1 MKRLLLIPLVF
12 FLVSCSTNNYGSRAE
27 AKSACDKWTKKGFVI
42 RWKSKY
48 FNQVKDTGLGEAP
61 SKWCVY
67 EKETRQYLG
76 YSYYEVKKGKIYSS
90 ANDIPDARGIEKRF
104 RY

>member
-1 MKRLLLIPLVF
+1 MKRLLLIPLVI
-12 FLVSCSTNNYGSRAE
+12 FLISCENNNYGSRAE
-27 AKSACDKWTKKGFVI
+27 AKTACEKWSKKGFI
-42 RWKSKY
+42 IKWEWEYS
-48 FNQVKDTGLGEAP
+48 GLGEAP

-76 YSYYEVKKGKIYSS
+76 YSYYRVKKGKIYSS
-90 ANDIPDARGIEKRF
+90 ANDIPDNRGVEKRF